1 MNSVLYNVFRR
12 NARNYHFYVDE
23 WSEKSDFV
31 TRKTNL
37 KKKWVET
44 NNVFKFD
51 LRKVIIFPL
60 AQLHTHKM
68 LPFSHY
74 FCIIINMG
82 NPMWSL
88 CSLSREQLHK

>member
-37 KKKWVET
+37 KKNESKRT
-44 NNVFKFD
+44 
-51 LRKVIIFPL
+51 
-60 AQLHTHKM
+60 T
-68 LPFSHY
+68 
-74 FCIIINMG
+74 
-82 NPMWSL
+82 SL
-88 CSLSREQLHK
+88 NSI